1 MPCECDYT
9 NSLEKEFTVIIYF
22 QNFIVAIVMA
32 IYMLVGA
39 AFAQTPVVGT
49 VGVPVEQ
56 ISVLAK
62 GWSIKKDIMSKD
74 VFNDANEKVGVIEDI
89 IVTPDKSMSYA
100 IVSTGGFLGMAKH
113 DVVIPV
119 NQFKV
124 VAKRVM
130 LPGATKEAVKAMP
143 EFKYAD

>member
-1 MPCECDYT
+1 MRI
-9 NSLEKEFTVIIYF
+9 NF

-32 IYMLVGA
+32 IFMLVGA

>member
-1 MPCECDYT
+1 MKFALKP
-9 NSLEKEFTVIIYF
+9 NLVAMVLSLS
-22 QNFIVAIVMA
+22 
-32 IYMLVGA
+32 MLAGV

-49 VGVPVEQ
+49 IGVPADQ

-89 IVTPDKSMSYA
+89 VVTPEKALSYA

-113 DVVIPV
+113 DVAIPV
-119 NQFKV
+119 NHFKV
-124 VAKRVM
+124 VNKRVM